1 MVSFLKIFI
10 ASSIGP
16 LPMGG
21 WPISARGRHGRVTCF
36 GHWTVTWTDSPTSEQ
51 SFKSHFVV
59 LHHQLF
65 FILTWNSY
73 ILDRGCFYLEWKR
86 HGTESNLTPVWT
98 WEIKPCCEPL
108 GFWDLYCHVA
118 QTDGKITDHILV
130 TYFFSSNNI

>member
-1 MVSFLKIFI
+1 MVFFLKIFI

-21 WPISARGRHGRVTCF
+21 WPISACGRHGRVTCF
-36 GHWTVTWTDSPTSEQ
+36 GHWTVTWTNSPTSEQ

-65 FILTWNSY
+65 FILMWNSY

-86 HGTESNLTPVWT
+86 HGTESNLDSMDTRNKAVLWATRIPRSLLPRSPDW
-98 WEIKPCCEPL
+98 WKNH
-108 GFWDLYCHVA
+108 WLYSL
-118 QTDGKITDHILV
+118 HI
-130 TYFFSSNNI
+130 FF